1 MSNITTF
8 PVNFRFPDYGLQ
20 GSVNFEVEKVTLGD
34 RVERRIKKGINNKS
48 YTWNLVWNNISF
60 YEEEELREFLEGLE
74 GVYPFLWTHPT
85 NNRLYK
91 VTCEEF
97 SIAEDVYKRRN
108 FSVTFVEDV

>member
-1 MSNITTF
+1 MSNIPTF
-8 PVNFRFPDYGLQ
+8 PVNFRNPDYGLE
-20 GSVNFEVEKVTLGD
+20 GSPTFLVDKVTLGD
-34 RVERRIKKGINNKS
+34 RVERRIKRGINNKYYS
-48 YTWNLVWNNISF
+48 WNLVWNNLSF

-74 GVYPFLWTHPT
+74 GVFPFLWTHPT

-97 SIAEDVYKRRN
+97 SITEDVHNRRN